1 MKLKLWTHQILKTF
15 EPLAGGTMTWIA
27 DDTLDSATVRIVT
40 DTSEPYENTAIAT
53 IVFEKGDGTEID
65 SVKML
70 VGADNVE
77 PFAKGAGKYVHNL
90 MLVELTK
97 ILEKFT
103 NLHYISTMDTQL
115 STQIDTAFE
124 NLNTLIYGK
133 YIDFLVS
140 PTTFPYML
148 QQDDL
153 LKSENSPFYGLP
165 AEDYIN
171 ENATAREI
179 LDGLF
184 STVNA
189 RAVVTDI
196 TNNYIIKVGV
206 MDMNKTTDKTE
217 VANRLGTFWQN
228 NIDNF
233 CGKVMSKVSNAT
245 PQSYVFV
252 IDSFK
257 SLLNTATTNNKVVA
271 TAFNV
276 EYFADFMLLPN
287 ADRQIKVKYTK
298 GDVSYDKYITI
309 SDTTPIPLIGS
320 KDFSGASQDLLVDKE
335 FWDALD
341 SDAASYTNYVK
352 DNTLYYERG
361 AASVDVSRT
370 YKDLFFTQSVFEMT
384 AKKAMFRYI
393 DLNRVALLGDADC
406 QITGMETSE
415 NFWGIGDF
423 IYTAKYAPLVD
434 DVIIEAN
441 KTKKQND
448 RNAVFSITDG
458 QSDNIIDL
466 SRYGRNLV
474 GKAQRIGNDE
484 LAIDTN
490 VYGRDDVL
498 EPLDKVGDYIVYK
511 TEMQIM
517 SKAHYSDAEDK
528 NWYKVRYS
536 MTKGFNNLAEKIG
549 LAREKRIYQIPL
561 TGYRSTLPIRSSIAY
576 GLQGNF
582 ALLQDGENNEQK
594 KTLSAFLLQRL
605 VNTFPSDMYNAI
617 LMNVVVMNYHYVLP
631 VVGFGAG
638 NTMNFIGRFYDN
650 YSAGLSFVAQRNIF
664 KWIGGNKACQNPYVN
679 NAGVAFGFFDISIGN
694 IPALDSDN
702 IKKRPAVGA
711 NEVFWGFGK
720 SDISYTK
727 DRAESITLQKI
738 YSLVEDNKF
747 TGYKKMRI
755 GEALIRDNY
764 AFEVENRP
772 KLKLYKDCPAKY
784 LDGNAQ
790 TFKTSEG
797 TLVGATQDYLEV
809 KYFSYQDIKG
819 GYLVVKNDNTEYNNC
834 IIADDNGNIY
844 LVAEKLSKKDGEIN
858 PTVKHYACVTLYDE
872 E

>member
-1 MKLKLWTHQILKTF
+1 MKLKIFSLGIIKEYT
-15 EPLAGGTMTWIA
+15 PLAGGVMNWVA
-27 DDTLDSATVRIVT
+27 DDTLDSATFRVVS
-40 DTSEPYENTAIAT
+40 DTATPFENTAVAT
-53 IVFEKGDGTEID
+53 IIFEKGDGTEIE
-65 SVKML
+65 SIKML

-77 PFAKGAGKYVHNL
+77 PYAKAAGKYVHNL

-276 EYFADFMLLPN
+276 EYFADFSLLPN
-287 ADRQIKVKYTK
+287 DDRQINVKYTK
-298 GDVSYDKYITI
+298 GDVSYNKYITI
-309 SDTTPIPLIGS
+309 PYPTPLPLIGS

-423 IYTAKYAPLVD
+423 IYAAKYAPLVD

-484 LAIDTN
+484 LSIDANIYGFEN
-490 VYGRDDVL
+490 VF
-498 EPLDKVGDYIVYK
+498 EPLDKVDDYVVYK

-517 SKAHYSDAEDK
+517 SKANPTAAEDK

-561 TGYRSTLPIRSSIAY
+561 TGYRSTLPIRQRIAFNNR
-576 GLQGNF
+576 NF
-582 ALLQDGENNEQK
+582 IYLPNTTEVADRNF
-594 KTLSAFLLQRL
+594 LSAYLMQRL
-605 VNTFPSDMYNAI
+605 VNTKPSGMTELL
-617 LMNVVVMNYHYVLP
+617 LMKVTASGKTFVLP
-631 VVGFGAG
+631 IVGFGAG
-638 NTMNFIGRFYDN
+638 NTINFIARFYDN
-650 YSAGLSFVAQRNIF
+650 YSAGLSFVAKRNVF
-664 KWIGGNKACQNPYVN
+664 KWVGGNKACQNPYVN
-679 NAGVAFGFFDISIGN
+679 NNGVCLGFFDI
-694 IPALDSDN
+694 
-702 IKKRPAVGA
+702 AVGNTA
-711 NEVFWGFGK
+711 GFNFESIKERPVLGS
-720 SDISYTK
+720 SDTFIGISNDNLSYTK

-738 YSLVEDNKF
+738 YSFVQDERKF
-747 TGYKKMRI
+747 TSIGKLRI
-755 GEALIRDNY
+755 GDALIKDNY
-764 AFEVENRP
+764 AFEFGIRP
-772 KLKLYKDCPAKY
+772 KLKLYKDCAAKY
-784 LDGNAQ
+784 FDGNIQVFNA
-790 TFKTSEG
+790 SDG
-797 TLVGATQDYLEV
+797 TLVGETQDFLEV
-809 KYFSYQDIKG
+809 KYWAEKTAF
-819 GYLVVKNDNTEYNNC
+819 LVVKNDNTEYNNC

-844 LVAEKLSKKDGEIN
+844 LAVEKLSRTSSTALPQYN
-858 PTVKHYACVTLYDE
+858 CVALYDE

>member
-1 MKLKLWTHQILKTF
+1 MKLKIFSHDITKEYT
-15 EPLAGGTMTWIA
+15 PLAGGVMNWVA
-27 DDTLDSATVRIVT
+27 DDTLDSATFRIVS
-40 DTSEPYENTAIAT
+40 DTSTPFENTAIAT
-53 IVFEKGDGTEID
+53 IIFEKGDGTEIE
-65 SVKML
+65 SIKML

-233 CGKVMSKVSNAT
+233 CGKVVSKVSNAT

-276 EYFADFMLLPN
+276 EYFADFSLLPN
-287 ADRQIKVKYTK
+287 DDRQINVKYTK
-298 GDVSYDKYITI
+298 GNVSYNKYVTI
-309 SDTTPIPLIGS
+309 PYPTPLPLIGS

-441 KTKKQND
+441 KTKKQGD
-448 RNAVFSITDG
+448 RNALFSITDG

-484 LAIDTN
+484 LSIDTN
-490 VYGRDDVL
+490 VYGREDVL

-517 SKAHYSDAEDK
+517 SKAHYSDTEDK

-561 TGYRSTLPIRSSIAY
+561 TGYRSTLPIRASIAY

-711 NEVFWGFGK
+711 NETFWGFGK

-772 KLKLYKDCPAKY
+772 TLKLYKDCPAKY

-844 LVAEKLSKKDGEIN
+844 LVAEKLSKKDGEID

>member
-1 MKLKLWTHQILKTF
+1 MKLKIFSLGIIKEYT
-15 EPLAGGTMTWIA
+15 PLAGGVMNWVA
-27 DDTLDSATVRIVT
+27 DDTLDSATFRIVS
-40 DTSEPYENTAIAT
+40 DTATPFENTAVAT
-53 IVFEKGDGTEID
+53 IVFEKGDGTEIE
-65 SVKML
+65 SIKML

-153 LKSENSPFYGLP
+153 LKSENSPFYGLS

-245 PQSYVFV
+245 PQSLVYTV
-252 IDSFK
+252 DSFK
-257 SLLNTATTNNKVVA
+257 STLNTATTNDKVISTPFA
-271 TAFNV
+271 V
-276 EYFADFMLLPN
+276 EYFKSFALAYKDEMLLE
-287 ADRQIKVKYTK
+287 VTYTQGGEEK
-298 GDVSYDKYITI
+298 NKQITI
-309 SDTTPIPLIGS
+309 NYPIDLIDS
-320 KDFSGASQDLLVDKE
+320 KDFNGNSEDLLVDKE
-335 FWDALD
+335 FWDTLPANTPTM
-341 SDAASYTNYVK
+341 TNYVK
-352 DNTLYYERG
+352 DNTLYYEQG
-361 AASVDVSRT
+361 ADTVDVSRT
-370 YKDLFFTQSVFEMT
+370 FKDIVFTTNVFDTT
-384 AKKAMFRYI
+384 AEKAIFRYI
-393 DLNRVALLGDADC
+393 DRNRVSLLGGADC
-406 QITGMETSE
+406 QITGFTTVIASSHP
-415 NFWGIGDF
+415 FAVDKWIF
-423 IYTAKYAPLVD
+423 FASYAPFLD
-434 DVIIEAN
+434 DVVLEA
-441 KTKKQND
+441 TKNTKQVDYN
-448 RNAVFSITDG
+448 VSLLSINDG
-458 QSDNIIDL
+458 QSDNVIDL
-466 SRYGRNLV
+466 TRYGRNLV

-484 LAIDTN
+484 LSIDANIYGFEN
-490 VYGRDDVL
+490 VF
-498 EPLDKVGDYIVYK
+498 EPLDKVDDYVVYK

-517 SKAHYSDAEDK
+517 SKANPTAAEDK

-561 TGYRSTLPIRSSIAY
+561 TGYRSTLPIRQRIAFNNR
-576 GLQGNF
+576 NF
-582 ALLQDGENNEQK
+582 IYLPNTTEVTDRNF
-594 KTLSAFLLQRL
+594 LSAYLMQRL
-605 VNTFPSDMYNAI
+605 VNTKPSGMTE
-617 LMNVVVMNYHYVLP
+617 LMLMKVTASGKTFVLP
-631 VVGFGAG
+631 IVGFGAG
-638 NTMNFIGRFYDN
+638 NTINFIARFYDN
-650 YSAGLSFVAQRNIF
+650 YSAGLSFVAKRNVF
-664 KWIGGNKACQNPYVN
+664 KWVGGNKACQNPYVN
-679 NAGVAFGFFDISIGN
+679 NDGVCLGFFDI
-694 IPALDSDN
+694 
-702 IKKRPAVGA
+702 AVGNTA
-711 NEVFWGFGK
+711 GFNFESIKERPVLGS
-720 SDISYTK
+720 SDTFIGISNDNLSYTK

-738 YSLVEDNKF
+738 YSFVQDERKF
-747 TGYKKMRI
+747 TSIGKLRI
-755 GEALIRDNY
+755 GDALIKDNY
-764 AFEVENRP
+764 AFEFGNRP
-772 KLKLYKDCPAKY
+772 KLKLYKDCAAKY
-784 LDGNAQ
+784 FDGNIQVFNA
-790 TFKTSEG
+790 SDG
-797 TLVGATQDYLEV
+797 ALVGETQDFLEV
-809 KYFSYQDIKG
+809 KYWAEKTAF
-819 GYLVVKNDNTEYNNC
+819 LVVKNDNTEYNNC

-844 LVAEKLSKKDGEIN
+844 LAVEKLSRISSTALPQYN
-858 PTVKHYACVTLYDE
+858 CVALYDE